1 MREHSYFSTS
11 SYLPICVGS
20 LVDLRF
26 APTNPVHAFQ
36 GRDHVLEWEPIGE
49 RIKDALGNES
59 DLGYERQATY
69 HPARTAIGSARS
81 NQASSLGLTAS
92 DLTMQHLQRGSSPA
106 NSELH
111 LDLFTPLLS
120 RRRNVVDLRFDSK
133 ASFRDDI
140 FHAWVERNDPADLG
154 DGPYHS
160 FGEVRMW
167 IRLRSVRSPP
177 VSALF
182 R

>member
-1 MREHSYFSTS
+1 M
-11 SYLPICVGS
+11 GS

-49 RIKDALGNES
+49 RIKDALGNEN
-59 DLGYERQATY
+59 DLGYERQAFY

-92 DLTMQHLQRGSSPA
+92 DLTMQHLQRDSSPA

-120 RRRNVVDLRFDSK
+120 RRRNVGDLRFDSK

-140 FHAWVERNDPADLG
+140 FHAWVERNDPVPTSGMARIILSAKSECGYVFGQSARHRSARYFG
-154 DGPYHS
+154 D
-160 FGEVRMW
+160 
-167 IRLRSVRSPP
+167 
-177 VSALF
+177 
-182 R
+182 